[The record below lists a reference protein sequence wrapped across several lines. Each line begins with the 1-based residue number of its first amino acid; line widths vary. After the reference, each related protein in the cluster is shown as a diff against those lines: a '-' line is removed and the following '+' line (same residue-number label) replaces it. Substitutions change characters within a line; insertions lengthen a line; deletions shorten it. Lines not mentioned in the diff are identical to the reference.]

1 MNSFKTVLLMAAMTA
16 LFLVVGFSIGG
27 QGGMVLALLFAAA
40 TNLFAWWKS
49 DKVALKMHKA
59 QQIHPQDAPQLYEI
73 VEQLSRN
80 ADLPMPKIYLI
91 EGAQPNAFA
100 TGRDPENAAIAMT
113 TGIIETLSTE
123 ELAGVI
129 AHELAHIKNRDT
141 LIMTLSATVA
151 GTISM
156 LSQFALFFGGGRRD
170 RPLGRFGTI
179 AMAIFAPLA
188 AMIIQMTISR
198 TREYAADRAG
208 AEICGNPLWLASA
221 LVKIANAHKTM
232 VSAQRFPASA
242 HMFIVNPLSGG
253 TMDSLFS
260 THPNMENR
268 IAALKALAQ
277 EMGQKVTSPLPRPRA
292 KPHAPSRIPSTAPDQ
307 RRKNPWR

>member
-277 EMGQKVTSPLPRPRA
+277 EMGQKVTSPLPRTRA
-292 KPHAPSRIPSTAPDQ
+292 KPHAPSRIPNTAPDQ

>member
-1 MNSFKTVLLMAAMTA
+1 MNRFKTVLLMAAMTA

-27 QGGMVLALLFAAA
+27 QSGMLIALTFAAA

-49 DKVALKMHKA
+49 DKLALRLHKA
-59 QQIHPQDAPQLYEI
+59 QLINAGDAPQIFEM
-73 VEQLSRN
+73 VAQLARN
-80 ADLPMPKIYLI
+80 AELPMPKIYLI

-100 TGRDPENAAIAMT
+100 TGRDPENAAVAIT
-113 TGIIETLSTE
+113 TGIVETLSTD

-141 LIMTLSATVA
+141 LIMTLSATFA

-156 LSQFALFFGGGRRD
+156 LSQFSLFFGGGRD
-170 RPLGRFGTI
+170 RPLGRIGTI
-179 AMAIFAPLA
+179 AMAILAPLA

-198 TREYAADRAG
+198 TREYAADRLG
-208 AEICGNPLWLASA
+208 AQICGNPLWLASA
-221 LVKIANAHKTM
+221 LVKISNAHKTM
-232 VSAQRFPASA
+232 TSAQRFPASA

-268 IAALKALAQ
+268 IAALKALAK
-277 EMGQKVTSPLPRPRA
+277 EMGQRSAFPLPQPPA
-292 KPHAPSRIPSTAPDQ
+292 KPQPASRKPRTAPDQ
-307 RRKNPWR
+307 RRENPWQ